1 MEFKTKNID
10 DNRFEL
16 TIELSKDDYAQEVI
30 NELKKKRKETSF
42 KGFRK
47 GKTPMGFLKRTFGNQ
62 ILADVINKKI
72 DNGLSKYL
80 KDENIELM
88 LSPIAVENQTPLDI
102 DINKMDN
109 MSVSFDL
116 HKKPDFEIKGISEED
131 SYTNYEIEIDQ
142 KIIDEQID
150 RLRNQYG
157 KYEPYAGELNED
169 TFITVQAHE
178 LEGDEIK
185 KDGYVTEF
193 SLKINELNDKSKE
206 TVLKLNKDDEFTFDV
221 YDFLKDADEEKVRDY
236 LLNIDEN
243 DFEEGEDIGI
253 GNMFKGKI
261 IGVEEYVPAEL
272 TPEFFEEQNF
282 PDVNSKEDY
291 IKLITDDFDK
301 HYKDESEKFL
311 QLEIAERLK
320 EINTVPFNEEYV
332 KRWVKEQYPDMS
344 PEELDKNLDNIF
356 KDLKWQAIIDKLIK
370 KYNVEVTKE
379 ELGQKLESQARQM
392 VGNNQELLSQIMEY
406 MLKDEELVNK
416 TYNEMFIDK
425 IFGEVAK
432 EVTKVSEKI
441 SWDDFVEK
449 AQKYN
454 KQAAVNTDTQEEE

>member
-1 MEFKTKNID
+1 MEFKTNNID

-16 TIELSKDDYAQEVI
+16 TIELSKDDYI
-30 NELKKKRKETSF
+30 NEVDKILRKKRNETAF

-47 GKTPMGFLKRTFGNQ
+47 GKTPMGFLRRTFGNQ
-62 ILADVINKKI
+62 VLADVINKKI
-72 DNGLSKYL
+72 DEGLSKYL
-80 KDENIELM
+80 KDENVELM
-88 LSPIAVENQTPLDI
+88 LSPIAIENQTPLDI
-102 DINKMDN
+102 DINKMDDI
-109 MSVSFDL
+109 SVSFDL

-150 RLRNQYG
+150 RFQNQYG

-169 TFITVQAHE
+169 AFITVKADE
-178 LEGDEIK
+178 LEGDNIK
-185 KDGYVTEF
+185 KDGYNTEF
-193 SLKINELNDKSKE
+193 SLKINELSDEYKAA
-206 TVLKLNKDDEFTFDV
+206 VLKLNKDDEFTFDV
-221 YDFLKDADEEKVRDY
+221 YNFLKDADEKKVRDY

-282 PDVNSKEDY
+282 PNIKSKEDY
-291 IKLITDDFDK
+291 IKLITDDFNN
-301 HYKDESEKFL
+301 HYKAESEKFL

-320 EINTVPFNEEYV
+320 EINSLPVNEDYV
-332 KRWVKEQYPDMS
+332 KRWLKEQYPDKS
-344 PEELDKNLDNIF
+344 QEDLDKNMGDVF
-356 KDLKWQAIIDKLIK
+356 KDLKWQAIVDRLIK

-392 VGNNQELLSQIMEY
+392 VGGNQELVSQIMEY
-406 MLKDEELVNK
+406 MLKDEEMVNK

-432 EVTKVSEKI
+432 EVTKISEKI
-441 SWDDFVEK
+441 SWDDFVEM

-454 KQAAVNTDTQEEE
+454 KQAAVETDTQEEE

>member
-30 NELKKKRKETSF
+30 NKLKKKRKETNF

-150 RLRNQYG
+150 RFRNQYG

-253 GNMFKGKI
+253 GNIFKGKI

-272 TPEFFEEQNF
+272 TAEFFEEQNF
-282 PDVNSKEDY
+282 PDVKSKEDY
-291 IKLITDDFDK
+291 IKLITDDFDR

-454 KQAAVNTDTQEEE
+454 KQAAVKEKPQEEE